1 MQDKEYND
9 APHVFSTHAPFWWWC
24 KVKKYFKYWC
34 SFFSEKCLRKSFFPN
49 IHTLIS
55 LKFEWIRPKVK
66 VIIQANVSF
75 QTFLFQITLSKTA
88 KLLANLSST
97 LCEKLGLRIVR
108 FQMSE
113 FFRESVP
120 EKNLHA
126 GSKVTQSSEIRGLCL
141 IVWWK

>member
-1 MQDKEYND
+1 MICEIR
-9 APHVFSTHAPFWWWC
+9 STTMHHMFLAHMPLFWWWC

-75 QTFLFQITLSKTA
+75 QTFLFQITQSKT
-88 KLLANLSST
+88 ANLSST
-97 LCEKLGLRIVR
+97 LCEKQGLHIVR
-108 FQMSE
+108 FRISYL
-113 FFRESVP
+113 FAISVQ
-120 EKNLHA
+120 EKNI
-126 GSKVTQSSEIRGLCL
+126 GSR
-141 IVWWK
+141 